1 MSTVST
7 SPQADLA
14 RAVSAAVAHLPVEHL
29 FTMHLEL
36 TKRHMSP
43 GGPEGA
49 EVFLGIIDGT
59 FVGTRLRGRV
69 VPLVGTS
76 RAVLRGQGFA
86 RFEYT
91 VPLVTDDH
99 ATITISGSG
108 ISRLVDGR
116 EPRTAFTFHT
126 GATRY
131 EWLNAVQ
138 AVGIGVGGRD
148 EVTYEVY
155 RLL

>member
-1 MSTVST
+1 MSTAFRT
-7 SPQADLA
+7 SPPTT
-14 RAVSAAVAHLPVEHL
+14 AVTELPVEYL
-29 FTMHLEL
+29 FTLHLEL

-49 EVFLGIIDGT
+49 EVLLGIIDGT
-59 FVGTRLRGRV
+59 FEGPRLRGRV

-76 RAVLRGQGFA
+76 RAVLRGQGWA
-86 RFEYT
+86 RFDYT

-116 EPRTAFTFHT
+116 EPRVAFTFHT
-126 GATRY
+126 GATHY
-131 EWLNAVQ
+131 EWLNIVQ
-138 AVGIGVGGRD
+138 AVGIGVGGQD
-148 EVTYEVY
+148 EVTYQVY

>member
-1 MSTVST
+1 MSTASPST
-7 SPQADLA
+7 
-14 RAVSAAVAHLPVEHL
+14 RAATSLPAAVTELPVEYL
-29 FTMHLEL
+29 FRLHLEL
-36 TKRHMSP
+36 TKRHVSP

-59 FVGTRLRGRV
+59 FDGPRLHGRV
-69 VPLVGTS
+69 VPLIGTS

-86 RFEYT
+86 RFDYT
-91 VPLVTDDH
+91 IPLVTDDH
-99 ATITISGSG
+99 AAITITGSG

-116 EPRTAFTFHT
+116 QPRVAFTFHT
-126 GATRY
+126 GASQY
-131 EWLNAVQ
+131 EWLNSVQ
-138 AVGIGVGGRD
+138 AVGIGTGGHD